1 MKMPRSVSQWLR
13 LPSRIALILGMGA
26 LSTAGAR
33 ADAPEIGPGATVS
46 PAGRGDLSIRSEGG
60 RIYLSEG
67 SGEFHELPL
76 GDTPE
81 ARHLRQLLDR
91 SAAAANPSGLRLSP
105 TILAGG
111 GGSGF
116 HWNPF
121 WKAQPPDKKAAP
133 DQAIPADKAGTQQ
146 KAPAPATTKAA
157 GDNGKG

>member
-1 MKMPRSVSQWLR
+1 MRMSRSVGRWLR

-46 PAGRGDLSIRSEGG
+46 PAGRGDLSIRSEGVN
-60 RIYLSEG
+60 IYLSEG
-67 SGEFHELPL
+67 GGEFREVPL
-76 GDTPE
+76 GDTSE

-91 SAAAANPSGLRLSP
+91 SDVAAGPAGLRLSP
-105 TILAGG
+105 TLLAGG

-121 WKAQPPDKKAAP
+121 EKARPPDKKAAP
-133 DQAIPADKAGTQQ
+133 DQAIPADKAGTQL
-146 KAPAPATTKAA
+146 KPPSPATTKAT